1 MSDIILAKGNIKNVL
16 KRIGA
21 YKSNLFCFGEDP
33 ITKSGVIVSNGEIIS
48 SRILDI
54 NLIAGG
60 ASGSMLSYSKNYI
73 NHIDVKYVD
82 YNDKEIKT
90 MSFNILDNDALIEI
104 VKFIAEKQQD
114 KENIEKIEKNQIIFD
129 EKLKKI
135 QQFLIENKEQ
145 IQCIEDLKN
154 QILDMNNKLDVL
166 LSERT
171 LRH

>member
-1 MSDIILAKGNIKNVL
+1 MSDIIFAKGNVKNVL

-33 ITKSGVIVSNGEIIS
+33 ITKSGVIISNGEIIS

-104 VKFIAEKQQD
+104 VKFISEKQQD
-114 KENIEKIEKNQIIFD
+114 KENIEKIEEYKNSVFWSY
-129 EKLKKI
+129 
-135 QQFLIENKEQ
+135 
-145 IQCIEDLKN
+145 DLKN
-154 QILDMNNKLDVL
+154 YRKSNWWCKIASTNIKDNITIRTANTMKKLL
-166 LSERT
+166 EICKK
-171 LRH
+171 

>member
-104 VKFIAEKQQD
+104 VKFIAEKQKD
-114 KENIEKIEKNQIIFD
+114 KENIEKIEKN
-129 EKLKKI
+129 
-135 QQFLIENKEQ
+135 
-145 IQCIEDLKN
+145 
-154 QILDMNNKLDVL
+154 
-166 LSERT
+166 
-171 LRH
+171 